1 MAESINS
8 GDRVLLMRNGE
19 YGTVLRVDGL
29 LAHVQLDSDIREKF
43 VTAALKKVDW
53 IDEAT

>member
-8 GDRVLLMRNGE
+8 GDRVLHIRDGKF
-19 YGTVLRVDGL
+19 GTVLRVDGL
-29 LAHVQLDSDIREKF
+29 LTHVHLDNDVREKF